1 MVYEC
6 YLIIKDGTYTLKL
19 GGGLFGYQTGYPHS
33 DAGWEGCGRSGGA
46 RDQFTFQ
53 IIGGQCIP
61 LVVQSRNRCFEN
73 TQMPSLSPSAA
84 PTAPTIN
91 VNGIATHGRRLDE
104 KDGNNNNN
112 NNNNLADQK
121 VEEIVDPDP
130 DKLFFA

>member
-33 DAGWEGCGRSGGA
+33 NAGWEGCGRSGGA

-73 TQMPSLSPSAA
+73 TQLRSLPPSAA

-91 VNGIATHGRRLDE
+91 VNGMATHGRRRLDE
-104 KDGNNNNN
+104 KDHGGGNNN
-112 NNNNLADQK
+112 LPDQK
-121 VEEIVDPDP
+121 VEKIVDPDP
-130 DKLFFA
+130 DKIFFV